1 MENQHR
7 LIKSY
12 RDLNAEEIALINEIK
27 SKEQELLDLIQKVNA
42 HLTTQTK
49 KYREAKDNEAIHR
62 FNVTEPY
69 RWSAISKTDFER
81 GFMALVRSVAQPYNG
96 PQEITIPSNE

>member
-1 MENQHR
+1 MDNQHR

-27 SKEQELLDLIQKVNA
+27 SKEQEMLSLVQKINT
-42 HLTTQTK
+42 HLATQ
-49 KYREAKDNEAIHR
+49 YREMQDNESINR
-62 FNVTEPY
+62 FNMTEPY
-69 RWSAISKTDFER
+69 RWSAISKTEFEK

-96 PQEITIPSNE
+96 PQEVTITADE

>member
-1 MENQHR
+1 MDNQHR

-27 SKEQELLDLIQKVNA
+27 KKEQEILNLISEVND
-42 HLTTQTK
+42 HLTAQNK
-49 KYREAKDNEAIHR
+49 KSREAEDNEAIHR

-96 PQEITIPSNE
+96 PQ